1 MLGGV
6 FTDMT
11 DEDDEQMR
19 IVFEDG
25 TSEECSPADQRQI
38 STVAVFDPAQ
48 RIPKNLKRVWDNPP
62 TYANLDDRFHDSDPL
77 QCWDLRPQNAG
88 LSATPYDSNFGNA
101 RLVVVRCRLIVP
113 DHYVMTDAGLKRV
126 VSVER

>member
-38 STVAVFDPAQ
+38 STEAVFYPAQ
-48 RIPKNLKRVWDNPP
+48 RIPKHLKRVWDKPP
-62 TYANLDDRFHDSDPL
+62 TYAK
-77 QCWDLRPQNAG
+77 
-88 LSATPYDSNFGNA
+88 
-101 RLVVVRCRLIVP
+101 LVVVRCEIIRL

-126 VSVER
+126 VSVKR